1 MPPPAPHSPH
11 PRPKQKALHGG
22 GAGFSGGG
30 ADSIVV
36 GLAHVQGDPSAVGS
50 AALRVVSAGF
60 TEAADGKRAVLSPHL
75 ALVAD
80 VAVSTPVRTSALEAV
95 FDRCCNRRKEDAG
108 VAGGGGKRGDGKG
121 GVSLSM
127 SASCSALEGGD
138 GRWVGDCSC
147 GAGGWSGGTITVGCR
162 VQNHRRGQ
170 LAHMDSWIPFA
181 ESKNL
186 GLAKAKATTDF
197 R

>member
-1 MPPPAPHSPH
+1 MPPPPA

-30 ADSIVV
+30 ADSIIV

-75 ALVAD
+75 ALVAH
-80 VAVSTPVRTSALEAV
+80 VAVSTPVRASALEAV

-108 VAGGGGKRGDGKG
+108 VVGGEGGKNGGGL
-121 GVSLSM
+121 SLSM
-127 SASCSALEGGD
+127 SASSSALEGGD
-138 GRWVGDCSC
+138 RRWVS
-147 GAGGWSGGTITVGCR
+147 GAGGWSGVT
-162 VQNHRRGQ
+162 
-170 LAHMDSWIPFA
+170 
-181 ESKNL
+181 
-186 GLAKAKATTDF
+186 
-197 R
+197 